1 MEADPGAELT
11 SPLMLP
17 LALTGSPSPAHGR
30 SWHQRGARA
39 TLLLISA
46 LLQDPHI
53 SWSPASTPLAG
64 LEEAPSC
71 SLDSVEDGGGPQ
83 AGVRGQGGESWD
95 AGARLGSLAG
105 GKVKGLG
112 GHLGGSMWSGH
123 PAPTSHPCSP
133 EAQDPGSASEGL
145 GLSH

>member
-83 AGVRGQGGESWD
+83 AGSEARVGR
-95 AGARLGSLAG
+95 AGMLGP
-105 GKVKGLG
+105 GLG
-112 GHLGGSMWSGH
+112 RWL
-123 PAPTSHPCSP
+123 
-133 EAQDPGSASEGL
+133 EEK
-145 GLSH
+145 